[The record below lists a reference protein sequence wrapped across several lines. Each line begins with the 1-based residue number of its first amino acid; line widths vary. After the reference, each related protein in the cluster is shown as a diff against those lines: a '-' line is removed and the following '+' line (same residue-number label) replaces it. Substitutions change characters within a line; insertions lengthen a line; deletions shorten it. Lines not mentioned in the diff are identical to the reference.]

1 MVTQSLR
8 PVPNLMHQSAPARP
22 ATTARESPVPD
33 LPRTTDEARP
43 RSLGVL
49 SNGRSGRN
57 QKGGLQTARRI
68 LAGYGEVPHH
78 EVSTPEEIGEALR
91 ELSGDETE
99 VLAVNGGDGTVQAVL
114 SSLLRDR
121 PFSRLPLLAVIPSGT
136 TNMTAGDI
144 GVGRHPGRS
153 LRRLLRWTQ
162 ARETGAVI
170 ESRPVLR
177 VLANPTAVALYGMF
191 FGTAG
196 IVQGTR
202 YFHERIHA
210 MGLRGELGPGI
221 TIARLLL
228 DAARRR
234 GQHVTPESI
243 RVQVDDRTPEQHD
256 WLLILVS
263 TLQRLFLGLRPYWGR
278 ERAPLQYT
286 ALGARPRYLLRVL
299 PWLARGRTHRRLTAS
314 NGYYSYNAREVRLTL
329 DSAFTLDGE
338 IIAVDRANGPVLLQD
353 GGDVRFLRL

>member
-234 GQHVTPESI
+234 GKHVTPESI
-243 RVQVDDRTPEQHD
+243 CVQIDDRPPEQHD

-263 TLQRLFLGLRPYWGR
+263 TLQRLFLGLKPYWGG
-278 ERAPLQYT
+278 ETAPLQYT
-286 ALGARPRYLLRVL
+286 ALGAHPRCLLRVL
-299 PWLARGRTHRRLTAS
+299 PWLVRGRTHRRLTEP
-314 NGYYSYNAREVRLTL
+314 NGYYSYNAREIRLTL

-338 IIAVDRANGPVLLQD
+338 IIPVDRADGPVLLQH